1 MQDLIELIHSI
12 HIARFRSSGLWG
24 FVLEPGSMMEQ
35 LFEAIHDGRVHSD
48 EDAVALL
55 YPGQKGGSKYLNLK
69 ERLKERILSVLFLL
83 EFKAASGS
91 DRQKAYFECNR
102 KWSAAMVLM
111 SKNAKRVS
119 VSVLEDLL
127 KQTTFFEFTELS
139 MSVLSTLRLHY
150 GTIHGDPTRY
160 KMYREMY
167 HRAQQEWVMENETE
181 DLYTHL
187 VSHFVNS
194 KATKKSL
201 SEQAQE
207 YFDQIKP
214 YMAESDSFRLHL
226 CARLIQVMIS
236 SSRNDYATTAAV
248 CEDAI
253 QFFRKKQFESN
264 LPLQAFYYQLIVCYI
279 QLQEFEKGQAI
290 IEQYQS
296 IFEEGSFNWYKLQE
310 LFFLLAMYT
319 QHYSKAFEVCDSV
332 LKKMRAASVPP
343 VQIMEMWKIYEAYT
357 HYLIHIGEITPP
369 AGYQSK
375 FKLSKFLNE
384 TPTYSKDK
392 QGMNIPILVVQILFS
407 ISERNNHQSIDR
419 IEAIE
424 KYCSR
429 YLKQNETFRS
439 SCFIKALIQI
449 PAGSFR
455 PEIVAAKAQK
465 FVEQL
470 RAQPLEVAYQTHEI
484 EIIPYERLWEMTV
497 NTLRKQGAASKAG
510 TAQRASSRS

>member
-1 MQDLIELIHSI
+1 MQDLNDLIHSI
-12 HIARFRSSGLWG
+12 HIARFKSSGLRN

-35 LFEAIHDGRVHSD
+35 LFEAVLAGHARTD
-48 EDAVALL
+48 EEAIALL
-55 YPGQKGGSKYLNLK
+55 YPGQKGGSKFLNLK
-69 ERLKERILSVLFLL
+69 DRLKERILSVLFLL
-83 EFKAASGS
+83 EFKAAAGS

-102 KWSAAMVLM
+102 KWAAAMVLM

-127 KQTTFFEFTELS
+127 KQTLHFEFTELS
-139 MSVLSTLRLHY
+139 LSILSALRLHY
-150 GTIHGDPTRY
+150 GTIHGDPARY
-160 KMYREMY
+160 RMYREMY
-167 HRAQQEWVMENETE
+167 QRYQQEWMMENEAE

-194 KATKKSL
+194 KSTKKTL

-207 YFDQIKP
+207 YFDRVKP
-214 YMAESDSFRLHL
+214 SMAESDSFRLHL
-226 CARLIQVMIS
+226 CARLIQVMIH
-236 SSRNDYATTAAV
+236 SSRNDYATTASV
-248 CEDAI
+248 CEEAI
-253 QFFRKKQFESN
+253 QFFKKKEFESN

-279 QLQEFEKGQAI
+279 QLQEFEKGQVV

-296 IFEEGSFNWYKLQE
+296 IFEEGSFNWFKLQE

-319 QHYSKAFEVCDSV
+319 QHYSEAFAVYDSV
-332 LKKMRAASVPP
+332 MKKIRAASAPP
-343 VQIMEMWKIYEAYT
+343 VQIVEMWKIYEAYA
-357 HYLIHIGEITPP
+357 HYLLHIGRVSAP

-375 FKLSKFLNE
+375 FKIAKFLNE
-384 TPTYSKDK
+384 IPTYSKDK

-439 SCFIKALIQI
+439 SCFIKALLQI
-449 PAGSFR
+449 PSASFR
-455 PEIVAAKAQK
+455 PEVVAAKAQK
-465 FVEQL
+465 FIDQL
-470 RAQPLEVAYQTHEI
+470 RAQPLEIAYQTHEI
-484 EIIPYERLWEMTV
+484 EIVPYEHLWEMALA
-497 NTLRKQGAASKAG
+497 TLKK
-510 TAQRASSRS
+510 

>member
-12 HIARFRSSGLWG
+12 NIARFKSSGLWS

-35 LFEAIHDGRVHSD
+35 LCEAIHDGRVRSD
-48 EDAVALL
+48 DDAIALL

-83 EFKAASGS
+83 EFKAGTGS

-102 KWSAAMVLM
+102 KWAAAMVLM
-111 SKNAKRVS
+111 SKNAKSVS

-127 KQTTFFEFTELS
+127 KQTMHFEFTELS
-139 MSVLSTLRLHY
+139 LSVLSSLRLHY
-150 GTIHGDPTRY
+150 GTIHGDTTRY
-160 KMYREMY
+160 RLYREMY
-167 HRAQQEWVMENETE
+167 QRHQQEWMMENETE

-194 KATKKSL
+194 KSTKKSL
-201 SEQAQE
+201 SDQAQE

-214 YMAESDSFRLHL
+214 FMAKSDSFRLHL
-226 CARLIQVMIS
+226 CARLIQVMIY
-236 SSRNDYATTAAV
+236 SSRNDYATTAEV

-253 QFFRKKQFESN
+253 RFFRKKQFESN

-279 QLQEFEKGQAI
+279 QLQEFEKGRVV

-319 QHYSKAFEVCDSV
+319 QHYSEAFELCDSV
-332 LKKMRAASVPP
+332 LKKMRTANTPP
-343 VQIMEMWKIYEAYT
+343 VQIIEMWKIYEAYT
-357 HYLIHIGEITPP
+357 HYLLHIGKVTAP
-369 AGYQSK
+369 AGYSSK
-375 FKLSKFLNE
+375 FKIARFLNE
-384 TPTYSKDK
+384 IPTYSKDK
-392 QGMNIPILVVQILFS
+392 QGMNIPILIVQILFS
-407 ISERNNHQSIDR
+407 ISDRNNHQSIDR

-439 SCFIKALIQI
+439 SCFIKALLQI

-455 PEIVAAKAQK
+455 PEVVASKAQK
-465 FVEQL
+465 FIDQL
-470 RAQPLEVAYQTHEI
+470 RAQPLEVAYQTHET
-484 EIIPYERLWEMTV
+484 EIIPYEHLWEMAV
-497 NTLRKQGAASKAG
+497 GTLGKPGAQAVTTKRTASAL
-510 TAQRASSRS
+510 